1 MKRIKLK
8 TFVIYALA
16 SLSGIVLL
24 YTSQN
29 VQKAEDRLAVIEA
42 AAQNE
47 QEAIRVLKAE
57 WAYLNNPE
65 RLEDLAGEFLAL
77 EPTDPE
83 DIMTQPSALPE
94 VEALQLLPPEKP
106 YQEISHTAPAAPEPL
121 ADPSPPQVEP
131 EPSLKP
137 APIRAQKEKSFDV
150 LLNELDE
157 GGGQ

>member
-121 ADPSPPQVEP
+121 ADPSPSQFEP